1 MKQQWKHVTVMSL
14 LLVCL
19 GFFFGLASTPAAAA
33 EPPIKIGIVMPITGP
48 GGFMGTPMKE
58 AAVAI
63 FEGINAKGGINGR
76 KVEYIIEDDQSNPTK
91 AVVAA
96 TKLIR
101 DEKVCVII
109 AASLADSDAA
119 MIPTVEQEQVPMLVS
134 GPLVAPYKKWVFH
147 LGPGDER
154 GAAHIMDFVVNQMG
168 AKKIGLMRDTAVYG
182 SEGSKFYNIYAKKYP
197 GVSIV
202 IDEKMEMTDTNVIP
216 QLTKIKAAKPDVM
229 IIHSLISGPI
239 AKNYKQLGMTTPVF
253 GSHAMPSPQFL
264 AQAGTIAEESKWI
277 MTASKLLIGEKLPA
291 NDSFRKNVYEP
302 FKKMLRDK
310 YGPTKEMNVFH
321 PAIHDGCMAAIEGL
335 KLAGTDNRAALRDAI
350 EKVKFDGMV
359 GFYTCLP
366 GDHQCDPKDTMPEMM
381 VKGGEFVPYTK

>member
-1 MKQQWKHVTVMSL
+1 MKQQWKYSLVLSL
-14 LLVCL
+14 LIVCL
-19 GFFFGLASTPAAAA
+19 CFAFGSFAPAAAA

-76 KVEYIIEDDQSNPTK
+76 KVEYIIEDDQSKPTQ

-119 MIPTVEQEQVPMLVS
+119 MIPTVEQEQIPMLVS

-182 SEGSKFYNIYAKKYP
+182 SEGSKFYNVYAKKYP

-202 IDEKMEMTDTNVIP
+202 IDEKMEMSDTNVIP

-229 IIHSLISGPI
+229 IIHSLISGPV

-264 AQAGTIAEESKWI
+264 AQAGTIAEESKWV
-277 MTASKLLIGEKLPA
+277 MTGSKLLIGDKVPA
-291 NDSFRKNVYEP
+291 NDSFRKNIYEP
-302 FKKMLRDK
+302 FKKMLKDK
-310 YGPTKEMNVFH
+310 YGPTKDVNVFH
-321 PAIHDGCMAAIEGL
+321 PAIHDGCMVAIEGL

-350 EKVKFDGMV
+350 EKVKFEGMV
-359 GFYTCLP
+359 GNYACNP
-366 GDHQCDPKDTMPEMM
+366 GDHQCCPKDTMPEMM
-381 VKGGEFVPYTK
+381 VKGGEFVPYSK